1 MIERAHELRRRS
13 HRRAKVR
20 KLLQRLQKATSLD
33 EKQKIFQKLVKRA
46 PWRAAEFQKL
56 LT

>member
-20 KLLQRLQKATSLD
+20 KLLQRLQKATSQD